1 MKAHDPRL
9 NILKQ
14 GIRQIEWALDYL
26 DDCYM
31 SAESDDLD
39 WDVIENASGLIRN
52 AYRDLKDLV

>member
-1 MKAHDPRL
+1 MKAHDPTK

-31 SAESDDLD
+31 STESDDPD
-39 WDVIENASGLIRN
+39 WGVIENASGLIRD
-52 AYRDLKDLV
+52 AYRDLKDLL